1 MNIHPLQA
9 IYADHTM
16 IASPDTFYASVK
28 EEFMDYLKSGFY
40 LKTPHEAIYICQI
53 KTPSRT
59 HLGIMS
65 CVDINDYSE
74 GKILKHENT
83 LAEKEQKMMN
93 MILQRHTM
101 IKPVLLAYPPVPEL
115 QQFMHEYRDKKK
127 PLFEVKFA
135 ESGERHTIW
144 EVKEGSEIKA
154 LKNIF
159 AYKVPQCYIADGH
172 HRCSTADYLHRS
184 MKGKKHLDGYDM
196 LFAAFFDFDELQ
208 ILDYNRV
215 VDIFSD
221 ISPMRFMAGL
231 SEKFHI
237 KAIAEA
243 RKPMHKFE
251 IIMMA
256 GREAFSMIWKKE
268 ILDLYKDEVA
278 CLDAHLLDLHVFQ
291 EILGIK
297 DVRVDKRIDYVE
309 GVKGLEG
316 ILNKVYKNPNMAG
329 FSLYPVDIE
338 EVVKISDAGQIMPPK
353 STWFEPRMKN
363 GLLAYRF

>member
-1 MNIHPLQA
+1 MNIQPLQA
-9 IYADHTM
+9 IFADHTM

-28 EEFMDYLKSGFY
+28 EEFMDYIKSGFY
-40 LKTPHEAIYICQI
+40 QKTPHKAIYICQI

-59 HLGIMS
+59 HLGFMS
-65 CVDINDYSE
+65 CVDIVDYSE

-93 MILQRHTM
+93 MILQRHSM
-101 IKPVLLAYPPVPEL
+101 IKPVLLTYPPVDEL
-115 QQFMHEYRDKKK
+115 QQFMQQYRDTVK

-135 ESGERHTIW
+135 DSGERHTIW
-144 EVKEGSEIKA
+144 EVSEASQIDQ

-159 AYKVPQCYIADGH
+159 TSKVPQCYIADGH
-172 HRCSTADYLHRS
+172 HRCSTAEYLHKS

-221 ISPMRFMAGL
+221 ISPLSFMAGL
-231 SEKFHI
+231 SEKFNI
-237 KAIAEA
+237 KPIPEA
-243 RKPMHKFE
+243 RKSLNKFE
-251 IIMMA
+251 IILFA
-256 GREAFSMIWKKE
+256 GREAFSLTWKKE

-297 DVRVDKRIDYVE
+297 DVRLDNRIDYVE
-309 GVKGLEG
+309 GVKGLDG

-329 FSLYPVDIE
+329 FSLYPVE
-338 EVVKISDAGQIMPPK
+338 MQEVVKISDAGQIMPPK